1 MQQYKMLTRTILML
15 SIINF
20 TLPAPLPVR
29 ERPEVRLDANVTRNM
44 TAASQKRGDSS
55 GSTKVP
61 GPDLALPPSPD
72 STDTILRL
80 IDFGPPY
87 SPESSTGYVQS
98 SPISPTGSQLPA
110 GSMPVAGSL
119 SSSSESGSVDVL
131 GPHHALPPSPDLT
144 DNAILRLIDFGPPY
158 SPESSTGYVQPSLIS
173 PTGSQSMP
181 VAGSL
186 SSSLESGSM
195 DLDVPGSHHALPP
208 SPDSTDNAILRLI
221 DSGRPYSPESPTG
234 YVRPSPISSTGSQ
247 LPAGSMP
254 VASTLLSSPPEKG
267 SMDVPGL
274 HHTPVPTDW
283 SESMQ
288 HVGFGIVGQH
298 KQTNNPPLGW
308 GELPNLHRPDHTP
321 VPSLDS
327 TPWSELMQYVML
339 RVEAQHR
346 QIHSPLPPWDR
357 EPLDWGTLNVPVLD
371 YVPPPSPDIADI
383 LSQVPHADRLPTLD
397 SLGSSTGSHYVP
409 PSPGPPT
416 GSVGPMPVV
425 GSLSPLPPPL
435 PHPNEPGLSDDRYPP
450 GFEPKP
456 EPGPSPDRYP
466 PGFEPKPNTL
476 PSTGST
482 GTQPISPQPES
493 QGVDPET
500 HPLLNSETFPIE
512 FWNKLLKGKIKRR
525 ISGSDSVGLAQKDP
539 RSRLF

>member
-29 ERPEVRLDANVTRNM
+29 ERPEVRLDANVARNM

-87 SPESSTGYVQS
+87 SPESSTGYVQP
-98 SPISPTGSQLPA
+98 SPISP
-110 GSMPVAGSL
+110 
-119 SSSSESGSVDVL
+119 
-131 GPHHALPPSPDLT
+131 
-144 DNAILRLIDFGPPY
+144 
-158 SPESSTGYVQPSLIS
+158 
-173 PTGSQSMP
+173 
-181 VAGSL
+181 
-186 SSSLESGSM
+186 
-195 DLDVPGSHHALPP
+195 
-208 SPDSTDNAILRLI
+208 
-221 DSGRPYSPESPTG
+221 
-234 YVRPSPISSTGSQ
+234 TGSQ

-254 VASTLLSSPPEKG
+254 VASTLLSSPPEKV
-267 SMDVPGL
+267 SMDVPGP

-288 HVGFGIVGQH
+288 HVGFGMVGQH
-298 KQTNNPPLGW
+298 RQTNNPPLGW

-327 TPWSELMQYVML
+327 TPWSELTQYVKSTM
-339 RVEAQHR
+339 EAQHR
-346 QIHSPLPPWDR
+346 QIHSPLPPWADS

-371 YVPPPSPDIADI
+371 HVPPPSPDFAAI
-383 LSQVPHADRLPTLD
+383 LSQIPHADSPPTLD

-416 GSVGPMPVV
+416 GLVGPMPVV

-456 EPGPSPDRYP
+456 GSSHDRYSPGLEPKPDPGPSHDRYP

-512 FWNKLLKGKIKRR
+512 FWNKLFKGKVKRR
-525 ISGSDSVGLAQKDP
+525 ISGSNSVGLAQKDP